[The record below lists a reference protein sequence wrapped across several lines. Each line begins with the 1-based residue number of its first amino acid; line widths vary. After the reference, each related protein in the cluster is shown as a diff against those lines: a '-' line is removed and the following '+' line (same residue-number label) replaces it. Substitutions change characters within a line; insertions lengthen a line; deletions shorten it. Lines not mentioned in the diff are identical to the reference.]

1 MSDGCEQLPR
11 IRSMRRVRR
20 LLPLFLACAL
30 VTGLL
35 GARPQSAAAAS
46 CETSGPSTGTYLVT
60 VCLTQPVSGVLVS
73 GDITVTASVTTSG
86 AAPRVQRLIY
96 SFDGTY
102 LLTEFFPPYTFRL
115 PTRQWADG
123 QHTLS
128 ASALMSDGFISAPA
142 SITLFLQNGI
152 SSPPPI
158 PTGFQP
164 TSGTTPPAGQP
175 FRVVAVGDGGND
187 GTYSAQVAQLIG
199 TQSPNLFLY
208 LGDLYEKGSY
218 TEFVNYYGLDGQLFS
233 AYRSITNPIVGNH
246 EYEGGVAEGYVRYW
260 QSPPDFYSFD
270 AGGWHFIALDSTSQ
284 FGQYGPGTPQ
294 YEWLL
299 RDLQAHRDSCT
310 IAYFHHPRFSIG
322 PQGDTPAL
330 QPIWELLFQ
339 FGVEL
344 VLVAHDH
351 NYQRWIPLDHN
362 GQPHPNGIT
371 QLVIG
376 TGGHGIRAFARSDS
390 RVAAGF
396 DQPPSAYGVLTASLT
411 SDRADLA
418 FVDLAG
424 QVRDS
429 TTVTCHGPNDTMA
442 PSAPT
447 GLRAT
452 LVSSEQVVLSWE
464 PATDDFAVTS
474 YEILRDGVVIATV
487 PGTTRSFTDS
497 TLQPDQ
503 TYSYQVVALDAVG
516 NRSGASDRVSVTTNS
531 IIELFS
537 DDFESG
543 TLDRWNAVSGLT
555 ITTLQ
560 PHSGQYAARAL
571 STDGTVA
578 YARTLLPSAI
588 TDVTVETW
596 FLLAARGTNQRIK
609 LVRLLSPTGRGLGF
623 VQIAANGR
631 LTFRNEVT
639 GTTIT
644 TTASVSMDAWHQLRL
659 RLVTGSNGRVELWYD
674 GNQLID
680 AAQNFGS
687 SSVGQIQIGE
697 HMAGSTFDVQFDDV
711 LVTPPAAPPPDTTPP
726 DTTLTS
732 TPPVSTAE
740 TTATFSFT
748 ASEPAT
754 FQCSLDGADW
764 QTCSSPVTFSN
775 LATGPHTFSVFAID
789 SAGNADPTPASFAW
803 EITAP
808 ITPETT
814 LLTTPPALTNQTT
827 ATFTFSSS
835 DAAASFECQL
845 DATPA
850 VPCASPW
857 TLSDLTE
864 GPHTFSVRAIDGE
877 GDPDPTPANW
887 SWTIDTTAPPAPGSV
902 TASALSG
909 TQVSLSWTSVTDASG
924 IAGYDVYRD
933 GTLLLQ
939 LGPVTSVTDSTV
951 QPATTYQY
959 TIRARDNAGN
969 VSSDSAPATV
979 TTPSLRLFED
989 DFESGSLIR
998 WSSVSGLTITTDAP
1012 YSGIYAARALST
1024 SGTPAY
1030 ALGNLARSASEFSYR
1045 IRFQLVSQG
1054 NNTVYLVKWRSGS
1067 TSLGGVYL
1075 TRTGRLGIRNDIAG
1089 QAVSTTTTISSGAW
1103 HTLETHVR
1111 TGSDGF
1117 VEVWYDGIRIHQSF
1131 QNFGANQVTAIQLGE
1146 NSTGRTFDVRFDEVA
1161 ADTAAIDVPIDT
1173 TPPETTITS
1182 APPSTTTET
1191 SASFAFTA
1199 DELATFRC
1207 RLDGADWQPCTSPVT
1222 YTGLAVG
1229 THTFS
1234 VTATDLAGN
1243 TDPTPATFE
1252 WEVTATSTAPE
1263 TVLTETPPLLT
1274 NNTQASFAFH
1284 SDDPSATFQ
1293 CQLDGAAPAPCT
1305 SPLTLTNLSEGAH
1318 TFMVTAVNASGDVDP
1333 TPASWAW
1340 TIDVTPPPAPTS
1352 VSATPGNGQ
1361 VTITWQSVSDENG
1374 IAGYE
1379 IYRDGTLLASV
1390 GETTNYVDSSV
1401 QPNTTYSYTVVARDR
1416 AGNVSARSDAVS
1428 ITTGRFVLFADD
1440 FESGTLNAWTTVS
1453 GLTLTTT
1460 DPYAGTYAAQALS
1473 TSGTTAHAIA
1483 ALPNSASDLHVRVRF
1498 FVATQ
1503 GANTVYLLKLRT
1515 STGTSLGGVFI
1526 SSTGKLGFR
1535 NDVTGQSTTTAVTV
1549 SPGTWHTLLLHVVV
1563 STSGTVE
1570 LWYDGAQI
1578 AFISGNLGTDPI
1590 GRFQLGENSTG
1601 RAFDVRFDDV
1611 MLDTQPI
1618 AG

>member
-1 MSDGCEQLPR
+1 MNDGREQSLH

-20 LLPLFLACAL
+20 LLPLLLACAL
-30 VTGLL
+30 VTGLF
-35 GARPQSAAAAS
+35 GARPQPAAAAS
-46 CETSGPSTGTYLVT
+46 CATSGPSTGTYLVT
-60 VCLTQPVSGVLVS
+60 VCLTQPVSGAFVS

-96 SFDGTY
+96 SLDGTY
-102 LLTEFFPPYTFRL
+102 LLTEFFSPYTFRL

-128 ASALMSDGFISAPA
+128 ASALMSDGFTSAPT
-142 SITLFLQNGI
+142 SITLFLQNGM

-175 FRVVAVGDGGND
+175 FRVVAVGDGGDD

-218 TEFVNYYGLDGQLFS
+218 TEFVNYYGLNGQLFS

-246 EYEGGVAEGYVRYW
+246 EYEGRVAEGYVRYW
-260 QSPPDFYSFD
+260 QSPPDFYSLD
-270 AGGWHFIALDSTSQ
+270 AGGWHIIALNSNSQ

-299 RDLQAHRDSCT
+299 RDLQAHRDACT
-310 IAYFHHPRFSIG
+310 IAFFHHPRFSIG

-344 VLVAHDH
+344 VLVGHDH
-351 NYQRWIPLDHN
+351 NYQRWMPLDRD
-362 GQPHPNGIT
+362 GQPHPNGIV
-371 QLVIG
+371 QLLIG
-376 TGGHGIRAFARSDS
+376 TGGHGISAFDRSDS

-411 SDRADLA
+411 SNRADLA

-429 TTVTCHGPNDTMA
+429 TTVACHGPNDTMA

-452 LVSSEQVVLSWE
+452 LVSSQQVALSWDA
-464 PATDDFAVTS
+464 ATDDYAVTS
-474 YEILRDGVVIATV
+474 YEILRDGVVIGTV
-487 PGTTRSFTDS
+487 PGTTRTFLDNTP
-497 TLQPDQ
+497 QPDQ

-516 NRSGASDRVSVTTNS
+516 NRSTASAPVTISTRTT
-531 IIELFS
+531 LFA

-543 TLDRWNAVSGLT
+543 TLSRWSAVSGLT

-560 PHSGQYAARAL
+560 PHTGQYAARAL
-571 STDGTVA
+571 STRGTVA
-578 YARTLLPSAI
+578 YARTLLPSAQ

-596 FLLAARGTNQRIK
+596 FYLAARGKNDQVT
-609 LVRLLSPTGRGLGF
+609 LVRLLKPTGGGLGF
-623 VQIAANGR
+623 AQIAADGR
-631 LTFRNEVT
+631 LAFRNEVT

-644 TTASVSMDAWHQLRL
+644 TTASVSMNAWHQLRL
-659 RLVTGSNGRVELWYD
+659 RLVTGSGGRVELWYD
-674 GNQLID
+674 SNQLIGS
-680 AAQNFGS
+680 AQSFGS

-697 HMAGSTFDVQFDDV
+697 HTTKRTFDVRFDDV

-732 TPPVSTAE
+732 TPPLSTAE

-775 LATGPHTFSVFAID
+775 LATGPHTFSVFAVD
-789 SAGNADPTPASFAW
+789 RAGNADPTPASFAW

-808 ITPETT
+808 IAPETT

-835 DAAASFECQL
+835 DTAASFECQL

-864 GPHTFSVRAIDGE
+864 GLHTFSVRAIDGE
-877 GDPDPTPANW
+877 GDPDPTPASW

-933 GTLLLQ
+933 GTLLVQ

-969 VSSDSAPATV
+969 DSSDSVPATV

-989 DFESGSLIR
+989 DFESGSLVR
-998 WSSVSGLTITTDAP
+998 WSRVSGLTITTDAP
-1012 YSGIYAARALST
+1012 YSGTYAAQALST

-1030 ALGNLARSASEFSYR
+1030 ALGNLARPVSEFSNR
-1045 IRFQLVSQG
+1045 VRFQLVSQG
-1054 NNTVYLVKWRSGS
+1054 NNPVYLVKWRSGT

-1075 TRTGRLGIRNDIAG
+1075 TSTGRLGIRNDIAG
-1089 QAVSTTTTISSGAW
+1089 QALSTTTLVTTGAW

-1111 TGSDGF
+1111 TGPDGF

-1131 QNFGANQVTAIQLGE
+1131 QNFGANQATAIQLGE
-1146 NSTGRTFDVRFDEVA
+1146 NSTGRIFDVRFDEVV
-1161 ADTAAIDVPIDT
+1161 ADTAAIDAPPDT

-1182 APPSTTTET
+1182 APPSTTDQT
-1191 SASFAFTA
+1191 SATFSFTA
-1199 DELATFRC
+1199 NELATFRC
-1207 RLDGADWQPCTSPVT
+1207 SLDGAPAQPCTSPVT

-1243 TDPTPATFE
+1243 TDPTPATFN

-1274 NNTQASFAFH
+1274 NSTQASFAFH

-1318 TFMVTAVNASGDVDP
+1318 TFTVTAVNASGNVDP

-1340 TIDVTPPPAPTS
+1340 TIDVTPPPAPTG
-1352 VSATPGNGQ
+1352 VGATPGNGQ
-1361 VTITWQSVSDENG
+1361 VTITWQRVSDANG
-1374 IAGYE
+1374 IASYE
-1379 IYRDGTLLASV
+1379 IYRDGTLLTSV
-1390 GETTNYVDSSV
+1390 GDTTSYVDSSV
-1401 QPNTTYSYTVVARDR
+1401 QPNTTYSYTVAARDR
-1416 AGNVSARSDAVS
+1416 AGNASAQSDPVSV
-1428 ITTGRFVLFADD
+1428 TTGRFVLFADD

-1473 TSGTTAHAIA
+1473 TSGTTAYAIT

-1515 STGTSLGGVFI
+1515 PTGTSLGGVFI

-1535 NDVTGQSTTTAVTV
+1535 NDIAGQSTTTTVAV

-1570 LWYDGAQI
+1570 LWYDGMQI
-1578 AFISGNLGTDPI
+1578 ASISGNLGTDPI

-1601 RAFDVRFDDV
+1601 RTFDVRFDDV
-1611 MLDTQPI
+1611 LLDTQPI